1 MITLQEM
8 AVFKSLYGSKV
19 EASSIDR
26 INMTK
31 FWLEQDQKN
40 LHQQTLTLEHEQ
52 KFTPTNI
59 NY

>member
-31 FWLEQDQKN
+31 FWLEQDQN
-40 LHQQTLTLEHEQ
+40 F
-52 KFTPTNI
+52 FTPTNLNI
-59 NY
+59 GT